1 MKYDAATDTYRPI
14 EWEVAFREIGAT
26 LQRYT
31 DPDCVEFYT
40 SGRTS
45 NEAAFLY
52 QLFTREYGT
61 NNFPDC
67 SNMCHEPTSVG
78 LPASIDV
85 GKGTVTLEDFEHC
98 DLVMCIGHNPGTNH
112 PRMLATLRGH
122 SNVQGDRTVGI
133 TEIPSQALLD
143 GIKRTFGFTPPAKH
157 GHAAVA
163 SIRAIQQGSSKAL
176 ICLGGNLATAM
187 PDPDVIFAAMRKLE
201 LVVHMATKLNRS
213 HLLLAKNSYLL
224 PVLGRTE
231 KDRQASGSQSI
242 TVEDSMSM
250 VHVSRGTLPNSK
262 VPWEALVADYARI
275 RDAIASVF
283 PAFKDYNTRIQQP
296 GGFRLYNAASER
308 QSNTPNGRAQF
319 IIMPGINEDPCGS
332 PHHEL
337 LLIIA
342 MQNILD

>member
-1 MKYDAATDTYRPI
+1 M
-14 EWEVAFREIGAT
+14 
-26 LQRYT
+26 
-31 DPDCVEFYT
+31 
-40 SGRTS
+40 
-45 NEAAFLY
+45 
-52 QLFTREYGT
+52 
-61 NNFPDC
+61 
-67 SNMCHEPTSVG
+67 
-78 LPASIDV
+78 
-85 GKGTVTLEDFEHC
+85 
-98 DLVMCIGHNPGTNH
+98 
-112 PRMLATLRGH
+112 
-122 SNVQGDRTVGI
+122 
-133 TEIPSQALLD
+133 
-143 GIKRTFGFTPPAKH
+143 
-157 GHAAVA
+157 
-163 SIRAIQQGSSKAL
+163 

-308 QSNTPNGRAQF
+308 QWNTPNGRAQF

-337 LLIIA
+337 VLITLRSHDQYNTTLYGLNDRYRGVTGRRDVLFLNAAEAERRELRVGDKVNVIE
-342 MQNILD
+342 LDADGGHSSRRLDNLTVVVYDMAPGSAATYYPEANKLMPLDSYDHDSGVPAYKSVPVALERCA